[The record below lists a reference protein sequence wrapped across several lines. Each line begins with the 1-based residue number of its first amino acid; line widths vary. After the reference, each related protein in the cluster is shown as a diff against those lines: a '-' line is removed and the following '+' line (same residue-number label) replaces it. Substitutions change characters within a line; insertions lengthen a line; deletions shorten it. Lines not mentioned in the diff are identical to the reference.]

1 MNSLLIRRKNE
12 GRRDEEKTRR
22 GGGNEK
28 MGRREKTEG
37 GRKTKEGRGI
47 TRERRK
53 GAKET
58 GKVTQMWLIVK
69 QETDEGWIILSPFFL
84 GFIIYWSVLN
94 IKTFLNIH
102 VYYI

>member
-12 GRRDEEKTRR
+12 GRRDEEKTR

-37 GRKTKEGRGI
+37 GRKTNEGRGI

-53 GAKET
+53 GAKKT
-58 GKVTQMWLIVK
+58 GKEM
-69 QETDEGWIILSPFFL
+69 
-84 GFIIYWSVLN
+84 
-94 IKTFLNIH
+94 
-102 VYYI
+102 